1 MRGLIQRVSEARVV
15 VGGETVGE
23 VGTGILLLLG
33 VHKGDSE
40 AQALKLLEK
49 VLAYRIFPDDSG
61 RMNRSLA
68 DIGGG
73 LLVVSQFTLA
83 AETRKGLRPGFD
95 PAELP
100 ARAEALYEYFLQE
113 ARRCYSGVSHGRF
126 GADMKVHLVND
137 GPATFLLDVD
147 A

>member
-15 VGGETVGE
+15 VDGEVIGE
-23 VGTGILLLLG
+23 VGSGILLLLG
-33 VHKGDSE
+33 VHKGDTE
-40 AQALKLLEK
+40 EQALRLLEK
-49 VLAYRIFPDDSG
+49 VLAYRIFPDAGG

-68 DIGGG
+68 DTGGG

-95 PAELP
+95 PAEAP
-100 ARAEALYEYFLQE
+100 VRAEELYEYFLRE
-113 ARRCYSGVSHGRF
+113 ARARHSLVASGRF

-137 GPATFLLDVD
+137 GPVTFLLET
-147 A
+147 